1 MYTELM
7 NENVRIRAENV
18 MLRKIVFALIAQAD
32 KDPFMSVG
40 HFAEYGHASAALA
53 EIRKINDEQERQMA
67 QFIKEQMACKH
78 EKKY

>member
-18 MLRKIVFALIAQAD
+18 MLRKVVFAIIAQAD

-40 HFAEYGHASAALA
+40 HFVEHGRVSAVIA
-53 EIRKINDEQERQMA
+53 EIRDLNNEQERQMA
-67 QFIKEQMACKH
+67 QFIKEQMACS
-78 EKKY
+78 